1 MAYVVERPSYHDKE
15 GIIELCSKIWDG
27 NDYIPYLLDKW
38 LNRTDPFLIVRDSQN
53 GKVCAINHA
62 TIFNDVAY
70 GEGLRVH
77 VDYRGKGLAKL
88 CSKEI
93 MREVLK
99 RGVREYM
106 ALIFSQT
113 SDSMHLS
120 EKAFFEKVNGYY
132 LLEKEVDQT
141 RKTPDTT
148 GYINVRPIFPEEISR
163 CKEVFNQ
170 LLFATNGAVVDA
182 WTYYPSTEFLTDK
195 YLFECPEGKMIAGV
209 HEHENEIFSVCLY
222 TQPGDWIEKMIPL
235 LERYATH
242 YGCEVVSVAIPF
254 SLKDWTDDFLNW
266 GFTTLWGNGELS
278 LEESTAFLYSLN
290 RAKMDQIILPEQMG
304 KRQVPSNY
312 YRCKSRCKYGFSQ
325 VIESFP
331 LKKAEPFPTT
341 YYLVCPHL
349 RYHLSKLEEAGAIS
363 VLDQL
368 KQTAQYQEVDSYYAK
383 ERNDR
388 LNHSLVNY
396 EEIKER
402 FSEALNLGI
411 GGIKHQKGIKCLH
424 LHVATYL
431 SGLDDPVGTQAI
443 RLLEENG
450 TKISCDEM
458 DCFKYFEAH
467 YMR

>member
-254 SLKDWTDDFLNW
+254 SLKDWTDDFLKW
-266 GFTTLWGNGELS
+266 GFT
-278 LEESTAFLYSLN
+278 
-290 RAKMDQIILPEQMG
+290 
-304 KRQVPSNY
+304 
-312 YRCKSRCKYGFSQ
+312 
-325 VIESFP
+325 
-331 LKKAEPFPTT
+331 
-341 YYLVCPHL
+341 
-349 RYHLSKLEEAGAIS
+349 
-363 VLDQL
+363 
-368 KQTAQYQEVDSYYAK
+368 
-383 ERNDR
+383 
-388 LNHSLVNY
+388 
-396 EEIKER
+396 
-402 FSEALNLGI
+402 
-411 GGIKHQKGIKCLH
+411 
-424 LHVATYL
+424 
-431 SGLDDPVGTQAI
+431 
-443 RLLEENG
+443 
-450 TKISCDEM
+450 
-458 DCFKYFEAH
+458 
-467 YMR
+467 